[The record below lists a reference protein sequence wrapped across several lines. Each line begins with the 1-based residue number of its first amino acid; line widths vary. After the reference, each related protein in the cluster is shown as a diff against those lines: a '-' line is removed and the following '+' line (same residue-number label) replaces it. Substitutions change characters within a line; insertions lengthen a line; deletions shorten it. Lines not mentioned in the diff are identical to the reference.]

1 MSELLPSGS
10 LHELQRR
17 IDELSDKF
25 DDMSE
30 ALTDIKII
38 LSKQEG
44 IGLPK
49 RVHQLEERL
58 RATERWQFI
67 VTGGLIAFQ
76 ILLTVLGRFI
86 VDKLYQ

>member
-1 MSELLPSGS
+1 MSDVLPNGS
-10 LHELQRR
+10 LQELQRR
-17 IDELSDKF
+17 IDELSEKF

-30 ALTDIKII
+30 SLTDIKII

-49 RVHQLEERL
+49 RVNQLEERL

-67 VTGGLIAFQ
+67 VTGGLIVFQ
-76 ILLTVLGRFI
+76 VLLTIVGKII
-86 VDKLYQ
+86 VDKLM